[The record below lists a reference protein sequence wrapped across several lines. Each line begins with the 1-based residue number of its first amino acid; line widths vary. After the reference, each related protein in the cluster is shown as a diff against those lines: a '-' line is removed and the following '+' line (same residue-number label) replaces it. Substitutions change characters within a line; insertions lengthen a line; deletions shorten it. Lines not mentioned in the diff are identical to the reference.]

1 MVDRAAL
8 LKHRSGFQSLDHHGT
23 IEYCNGDDN
32 VLSNDKWR
40 RFDRNLCEFNNEQ

>member
-8 LKHRSGFQSLDHHGT
+8 IKHRFGFQSLHGT

-32 VLSNDKWR
+32 VLSNDKVR
-40 RFDRNLCEFNNEQ
+40 RFDRNSNEFNNDQ